1 MYSVF
6 GGEFVARKHGK
17 PLERERWASCSHP
30 GDPVALLQLEFS
42 VTSHQGRSQT
52 SQTSI
57 NMDRKTQTEFRSLNV
72 EEKWNNINTKKKD
85 STYSGQYA

>member
-17 PLERERWASCSHP
+17 PLERERWVSCSHS

-42 VTSHQGRSQT
+42 ITSHQDR

-57 NMDRKTQTEFRSLNV
+57 NMDRKTQTEFQSLNF

-85 STYSGQYA
+85 STYLGQYA